1 MCQCRQSAVHGIRQV
16 GMASGLVAQQPTSDR
31 DDPNPLS
38 GSLDL
43 GKNGITQV
51 NGYEQFKARLEPA
64 DDDAGISGLS
74 ACWPRQCCCLPFKR
88 AVLSAHLVPCL
99 CAAATQHGLRDAS
112 LLRAQCCHNLTVP

>member
-1 MCQCRQSAVHGIRQV
+1 MPVRHMQLLAMTRGGWWRSSPAGTCKESFLCSLDTQLCSTGIRQV

-51 NGYEQFKARLEPA
+51 NGYEQFKAR
-64 DDDAGISGLS
+64 
-74 ACWPRQCCCLPFKR
+74 
-88 AVLSAHLVPCL
+88 
-99 CAAATQHGLRDAS
+99 
-112 LLRAQCCHNLTVP
+112 